1 MLNLALFRNSTFSG
15 ANVSMLL
22 VALAMFG
29 VFFYVSLYVQQ
40 ILGYSPV
47 EAGASFLPAT
57 VLIAVLSPNVGRLVD
72 RVGSRWLTGARDDV
86 CSRSRSCSSRGSA
99 RRPATGTSSPG
110 SC

>member
-1 MLNLALFRNSTFSG
+1 MLDLTLFRNSTFTG

-57 VLIAVLSPNVGRLVD
+57 ILIAALSPQVGA
-72 RVGSRWLTGARDDV
+72 GG
-86 CSRSRSCSSRGSA
+86 
-99 RRPATGTSSPG
+99 RPAWAPAG
-110 SC
+110 

>member
-1 MLNLALFRNSTFSG
+1 
-15 ANVSMLL
+15 MLL

-57 VLIAVLSPNVGRLVD
+57 VLIAVLSPERGAAGRPHRLPLAD
-72 RVGSRWLTGARDDV
+72 R
-86 CSRSRSCSSRGSA
+86 
-99 RRPATGTSSPG
+99 RRE
-110 SC
+110 